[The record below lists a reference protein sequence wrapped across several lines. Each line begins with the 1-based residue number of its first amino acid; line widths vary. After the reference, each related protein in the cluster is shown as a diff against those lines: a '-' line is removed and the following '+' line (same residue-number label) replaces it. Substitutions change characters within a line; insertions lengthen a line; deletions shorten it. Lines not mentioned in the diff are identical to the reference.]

1 MWQTFG
7 HEKATRTLTRSI
19 EAGRIAHS
27 YLITGPSKVGKT
39 TLALD
44 IARAANCSS
53 GGTPCATCR
62 QCQRITSALHPDV
75 RIIGLEAARSGR
87 LRTQIS
93 IEQVREIQRDAS
105 LLPYEGRNRV
115 FIFESAEK
123 LSGEAAN
130 SLLKTLEE
138 PPENVIIILVASD
151 LNAVL
156 PTLVSRCRHI
166 ALRPAP
172 LSAVVEFLVEQRGV
186 NRERADEIAGLSG
199 GRIGWAIEAAENPRI
214 IDRIWETMDTIESA
228 VNGSLSDRF
237 DYAERLSGRFSAD
250 RQGVL
255 EELSLWQSL
264 WRDALLIAQSKSEL
278 VVNKSRLESLLSVSE
293 RISPES
299 VVSSLK
305 AIRRTV
311 FLLERN
317 VSPRLAI
324 EGMMMQ
330 LPSLPEH
337 RQEG

>member
-7 HEKATRTLTRSI
+7 HEKAIRTLSRSL

-27 YLITGPSKVGKT
+27 YLITGPAKIGKT

-44 IARAANCSS
+44 IARAVNCSS

-138 PPENVIIILVASD
+138 PPDNVIIILVASD

-156 PTLVSRCRHI
+156 PTLISRCRSI
-166 ALRPAP
+166 ALRTTP
-172 LSAVVEFLVEQRGV
+172 LSAVSEFLV
-186 NRERADEIAGLSG
+186 
-199 GRIGWAIEAAENPRI
+199 
-214 IDRIWETMDTIESA
+214 
-228 VNGSLSDRF
+228 
-237 DYAERLSGRFSAD
+237 
-250 RQGVL
+250 
-255 EELSLWQSL
+255 
-264 WRDALLIAQSKSEL
+264 
-278 VVNKSRLESLLSVSE
+278 
-293 RISPES
+293 
-299 VVSSLK
+299 
-305 AIRRTV
+305 
-311 FLLERN
+311 
-317 VSPRLAI
+317 
-324 EGMMMQ
+324 
-330 LPSLPEH
+330 
-337 RQEG
+337 